1 MKTIAYTGKLIDLL
15 ENVAKEQTGVSVCGG
30 KLRQD
35 YGNVLYLTQN
45 RIRANQLN
53 YQLAE
58 EIRTLP
64 VKKAAIPPKIVPYT
78 AGFTQLA
85 AMTKFG
91 YVDSLNVCQYSDEW
105 FTLFLCQLAE
115 EVIADLPFADVSG
128 SVENQ
133 RAHLAKDFQVFIRD
147 VIFHLKTG
155 EIAALLEHIEQVPE
169 VEKHFLE
176 AYQKYRE
183 KEQNFQ
189 DTANKFIHPL
199 NAYEYL
205 YDKVVTREEK
215 TGLKTVIIVE
225 NADRLEPLFKAVL
238 ARLDCPVYQV
248 TYEPAPENAYLD
260 KTDVYH
266 FMTPLDEAEFVGWKV
281 KSLLRE
287 GASGTDIGVVCANGK
302 SREVLE
308 TVFRRM
314 NIAGEQTLTLAANAY
329 YQLVK
334 MIFGMIYIP
343 EESKISLEAIF
354 HSEHSKFN
362 LFGDFYGFQR
372 VFINQGVKAGL
383 KPAET
388 LFGSI
393 DVFLATQTLPEN
405 TQGVLNNFKQ
415 LCQKQPSVL
424 EIAGE
429 SLNDKKDKRIVNDI
443 MVALYE
449 LEENLKAY
457 KGQSNYA
464 QKALTLFSVLDRRE
478 LNAPREM
485 LLLENLATEQ
495 PTENDEMLKQPNY
508 TISIGAP
515 EVAQTFH
522 AKHLLLCG
530 FNGNFDKQTLSNYP
544 FALAS
549 KLGLPP
555 EHDKKQMIASSI
567 SEAMNSAA
575 QNYISYPF
583 MSMECKE
590 DGQSAFIKFLR
601 TQPQVKQH
609 IGDGGAL
616 LKSYDVID
624 KQDMPDG
631 SWLTTRI
638 TTRRSQEFIDFTRDK
653 LFKNMTCGELL
664 RETLKKDEDT
674 KKYSIGT
681 RDFARLIMCPRGFI
695 FDKLAKYCGITTDNE
710 EDIQRMTRGG
720 FWHTIFEHAAKQPD
734 FYLADAAK
742 IERILRQT
750 LEEKITER
758 DIGTFWTSSPE
769 HFKKDVEQHTFPLF
783 ARNEAKRQQKN
794 PSLFAGA
801 EQKCT
806 HILDNCDFE
815 ISGRIDRIDRLN
827 AGENE
832 QGEQLVFWDYK
843 TGKFKTKKDDA
854 NALQLAIYKYIYT
867 VAHPDAKIMTGN
879 IYLNGMDNLSQS
891 TRDKNAELIDNVL
904 KNHFLA
910 FLKLPLDKVPDK
922 LVDKPVF
929 KDKCKYCDFK
939 TICEMIPQGGN

>member
-1 MKTIAYTGKLIDLL
+1 MKTIAYTDKLIDLL
-15 ENVAKEQTGVSVCGG
+15 ENVAKEQTGVSICGG

-53 YQLAE
+53 YKLAE
-58 EIRTLP
+58 EIGALP
-64 VKKAAIPPKIVPYT
+64 VKKAAIPPKIIPYT

-85 AMTKFG
+85 AMAKFG

-115 EVIADLPFADVSG
+115 EVIEDLPFADVSG

-155 EIAALLEHIEQVPE
+155 KIATLLEYKEQVPE
-169 VEKHFLE
+169 VERHFLE
-176 AYQKYRE
+176 AYEKYRE

-189 DTANKFIHPL
+189 DTENKFIHPL

-205 YDKVVTREEK
+205 YDKVVTRAEK
-215 TGLKTVIIVE
+215 TGLKTVVIVE
-225 NADRLEPLFKAVL
+225 NADRLEPLFQAVL
-238 ARLDCPVYQV
+238 ERLDCPVYRV

-266 FMTPLDEAEFVGWKV
+266 FMTPLDEAEFVGWKI
-281 KSLLRE
+281 KSLLSN
-287 GASGTDIGVVCANGK
+287 GTSGTDIGVVCANGK

-334 MIFGMIYIP
+334 MLFGMIHLP
-343 EESKISLEAIF
+343 AESKISLEAIF

-362 LFGDFYGFQR
+362 LLDDFYGFQR
-372 VFINQGVKAGL
+372 VFIKQGIKAGL
-383 KPAET
+383 KPAQALSE
-388 LFGSI
+388 SI
-393 DVFLATQTLPEN
+393 DIFLQKQNLSEN
-405 TQGVLNNFKQ
+405 TKRVLDDFKQ

-424 EIAGE
+424 EIAGK

-449 LEENLKAY
+449 LEENLKPF
-457 KGQSNYA
+457 KGQPNYA

-478 LNAPREM
+478 LNAPREV
-485 LLLENLATEQ
+485 LLLENVATEQ
-495 PTENDEMLKQPNY
+495 PAENDEMLKQPNY

-515 EVAQTFH
+515 EAAQTFH
-522 AKHLLLCG
+522 AEHLLLCG
-530 FNGNFDKQTLSNYP
+530 FNAGFDKQALSNYP

-549 KLGLPP
+549 KLGLPS
-555 EHDKKQMIASSI
+555 EHDKKQIIASSI

-575 QNYISYPF
+575 RNYISYPF

-590 DGQSAFIKFLR
+590 EGQSAFIKFLR

-631 SWLTTRI
+631 SWLATRI
-638 TTRRSQEFIDFTRDK
+638 ETPKSQEFIDFTHDE
-653 LFKNMTCGELL
+653 LFKNMTCGEFL
-664 RETLKKDEDT
+664 REVLKKDEDT
-674 KKYSIGT
+674 QKYSIGT
-681 RDFARLIMCPRGFI
+681 RDFARLIICPRGFI
-695 FDKLAKYCGITTDNE
+695 FDKFAEYCGITTDSE
-710 EDIQRMTRGG
+710 EDIQRMTRGR

-734 FYLADAAK
+734 FYSADAAQ
-742 IERILRQT
+742 IERVLKQT
-750 LEEKITER
+750 LEEKITES
-758 DIGTFWTSSPE
+758 DIGTFWASSPE
-769 HFKKDVEQHTFPLF
+769 NFKQDVQQHTFPLF
-783 ARNEAKRQQKN
+783 ARNEAKRQQKY
-794 PSLFAGA
+794 PASFEAA

-806 HILDNCDFE
+806 YALNDCDFE

-827 AGENE
+827 TGENE
-832 QGEQLVFWDYK
+832 QGEQLIFWDYK
-843 TGKFKTKKDDA
+843 TGKFKTKKDEA

-867 VAHPDAKIMTGN
+867 HTYPDAKVMTGN
-879 IYLNGMDNLSQS
+879 IYLNGMDNLPQS
-891 TRDKNAELIDNVL
+891 TRDEYAELIDNVL

-910 FLKLPLDKVPDK
+910 FLKLPLDNVPDK
-922 LVDKPVF
+922 LVDRPAF
-929 KDKCKYCDFK
+929 SDKHKYCDFQ
-939 TICEMIPQGGN
+939 TICKMIPQGGN